1 MGDLAKRIH
10 SRFYDGFKYAR
21 VWRIDK
27 FPMGVKRVGI
37 NYVLDDGDVVEIH
50 SSL

>member
-1 MGDLAKRIH
+1 MR
-10 SRFYDGFKYAR
+10 GFKYAR

-37 NYVLDDGDVVEIH
+37 NYVLNDGDVVEIH